1 MRKQCVPGALSPPPM
16 PGNEAST
23 RPTSYPAWPEYEA
36 ASSAHCVCMWEK
48 VINVEFLFQQQQ
60 GVEPEKL
67 FAVPLEAKHN
77 KVFVSVS

>member
-1 MRKQCVPGALSPPPM
+1 
-16 PGNEAST
+16 
-23 RPTSYPAWPEYEA
+23 
-36 ASSAHCVCMWEK
+36 MWEK
-48 VINVEFLFQQQQ
+48 VINVEFLLQQQQ